1 MIGHFAVRRQR
12 LEYNLN
18 TAHVNVSRNVSLAE
32 GICLLDVHIL
42 LKYQLWVVLR
52 GL

>member
-1 MIGHFAVRRQR
+1 MSQSDWPICRSP
-12 LEYNLN
+12 
-18 TAHVNVSRNVSLAE
+18 TAIRVQPDVNVSRNVSLAE
-32 GICLLDVHIL
+32 GICLLDVDIL